1 MSKKIACL
9 LQQAPYGHSAAREG
23 VEAAQLLAALEHQIL
38 LCFIGEGVWQLV
50 RGQQP
55 EALGIKDHSKGLQA
69 LPLYDIATPL
79 VLQQDLEQRGL
90 RIEDL
95 AIPVESV
102 TADVLSTRIA
112 ECDFSW
118 VL

>member
-9 LQQAPYGHSAAREG
+9 LQHAPYGGSTAREG

-50 RGQQP
+50 REQQP
-55 EALGIKDHSKGLQA
+55 EALGFKDHSKGLKA
-69 LPLYDIATPL
+69 LPLYDISPPL

-90 RIEDL
+90 TIEDL
-95 AIPVESV
+95 AISVECV
-102 TADVLSTRIA
+102 TADELSTRIA
-112 ECDFSW
+112 ACDFSW
-118 VL
+118 VF